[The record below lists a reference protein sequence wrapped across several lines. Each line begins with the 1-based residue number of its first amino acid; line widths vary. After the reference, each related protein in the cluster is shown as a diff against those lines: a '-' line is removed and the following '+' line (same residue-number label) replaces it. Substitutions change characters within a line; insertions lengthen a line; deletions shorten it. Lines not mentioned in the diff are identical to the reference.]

1 MYGLVNKALCEMI
14 TRGHGDATW
23 ERIRAVANV
32 DVEVF
37 ISMDSYPDAITYHLV
52 DAAAEILG
60 EEVPTLL
67 YGFGRHWVLNTA
79 AQHYGHLLQAGGRSF
94 REFMLALPNFHA
106 RVALMMPQLVPPEFA
121 CSDVAERTLKL
132 HYRSQRPGL
141 APFVEGLID
150 GLGELFKVAV
160 ECRRLVDE
168 SEGAGHTVF
177 DVSWSKAA

>member
-1 MYGLVNKALCEMI
+1 MYGLVNKALGEMI
-14 TRGHGDATW
+14 TRGHGVATW
-23 ERIRAVANV
+23 ERIRAVAEV

-37 ISMDSYPDAITYHLV
+37 ISLDSYPDAVTYQLIG
-52 DAAAEILG
+52 AAAGILG
-60 EEVPTLL
+60 EDVPRLL
-67 YGFGRHWVLNTA
+67 HTFGRHWVLETA

-121 CSDVAERTLKL
+121 CTDVRERALKL

-150 GLGELFKVAV
+150 GLGELFRV
-160 ECRRLVDE
+160 EVRWRRLP
-168 SEGAGHTVF
+168 GASDGPSHTVF
-177 DVSWSKAA
+177 DIGWSTPA